1 MSQAAPQ
8 LRNELR
14 DLLRFLLKFA
24 KNPVEAIRSS
34 PDWTWPATVS
44 LQVGISLIA
53 GALSGVLS
61 KSFLNFVAGLFI
73 LPLMSLLFAVLISF
87 FIVSFFAFFMSRTLD
102 RRRVFAIVVIAN
114 IPHLLMQI
122 FSGFVP
128 PLGLIGFAA
137 TCFLLVVGI
146 NEHFQIPRPILNRLA
161 FGLFIT
167 YFIFWGIY
175 QYQASQQ
182 AQRFELAPK
191 ALDDLEREVKSF
203 E

>member
-1 MSQAAPQ
+1 MSQVPH

-14 DLLRFLLKFA
+14 DLLRFLPRYA
-24 KNPVEAIRSS
+24 KNPIDAIRTS

-44 LQVGISLIA
+44 LQVGLSLIA

-61 KSFLNFVAGLFI
+61 KSFLNFLAGLFI
-73 LPLMSLLFAVLISF
+73 LPLMSMLFAILISF

-102 RRRVFAIVVIAN
+102 RKRVFAIVVLAN
-114 IPHLLMQI
+114 IPHLASQI

-128 PLGLIGFAA
+128 PIGLLGFAA

-146 NEHFQIPRPILNRLA
+146 NEHFQIPRTILNRLA
-161 FGLFIT
+161 LGLFAT
-167 YFIFWGIY
+167 YFVFWGVY
-175 QYQASQQ
+175 QYQTAQQ
-182 AQRFELAPK
+182 AERYELAPK
-191 ALDDLEREVKSF
+191 ALDELEREVKSF